1 MSLSMSVTFACVGRR
16 LASLVLLGV
25 AAEMLDSYW
34 NPLWQWSQR
43 AAVSGD
49 GGENCVF
56 RQVIK

>member
-1 MSLSMSVTFACVGRR
+1 MSVTFACVGRR

-49 GGENCVF
+49 GVENCVF